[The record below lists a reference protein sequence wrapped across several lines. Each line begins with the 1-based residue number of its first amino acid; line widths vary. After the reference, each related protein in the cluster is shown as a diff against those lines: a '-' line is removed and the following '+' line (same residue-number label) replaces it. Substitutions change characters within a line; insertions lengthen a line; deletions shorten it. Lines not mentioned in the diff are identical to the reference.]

1 MEELDLIHSVFSEEE
16 LNSVRLHPVLVALSG
31 GADSVALLRLL
42 LAVGCDC
49 RALHC
54 NFHLRGEESMRDERF
69 VRELC
74 ERLEV
79 PLMVRDFD
87 VAAWQQNHGGS
98 VEMACREMR
107 YQWFEQERQ
116 RQQCGLIAVA
126 HHADDQIETFFL
138 NLMRGTGVRGL
149 SGMKRLSGY
158 IWRPLLG
165 VTRGQLLHYLEAIGQ
180 DFVTDSTNAQNE
192 YRRNRLRNSVLPIIE
207 NDFPNARARIL
218 DTMDNLNQD
227 YSLFTTL
234 VQQTLPTERHIPI
247 DTLCCQPDASTLLY
261 HRIRNLGFNRLQC
274 GQAVEAASQART
286 GRQFVTDGYRLV
298 VNRQSLDIEEIN
310 DQADVVIPVDL
321 VTGLQSPIRM
331 TVTRGDTPF
340 SQLMC
345 DGKLKVAF
353 NSKLLNARNI
363 LLRHWRKGD
372 RIKPFGMNGSKLVS
386 DLFSDFK
393 LDHADRQKAWLL
405 EADGEIIWVVG
416 YRASALYPVSRE
428 SQDYLLLSLV

>member
-1 MEELDLIHSVFSEEE
+1 MPS
-16 LNSVRLHPVLVALSG
+16 
-31 GADSVALLRLL
+31 
-42 LAVGCDC
+42 
-49 RALHC
+49 
-54 NFHLRGEESMRDERF
+54 
-69 VRELC
+69 
-74 ERLEV
+74 
-79 PLMVRDFD
+79 
-87 VAAWQQNHGGS
+87 
-98 VEMACREMR
+98 
-107 YQWFEQERQ
+107 
-116 RQQCGLIAVA
+116 
-126 HHADDQIETFFL
+126 
-138 NLMRGTGVRGL
+138 
-149 SGMKRLSGY
+149 
-158 IWRPLLG
+158 
-165 VTRGQLLHYLEAIGQ
+165 
-180 DFVTDSTNAQNE
+180 
-192 YRRNRLRNSVLPIIE
+192 
-207 NDFPNARARIL
+207 
-218 DTMDNLNQD
+218 
-227 YSLFTTL
+227 
-234 VQQTLPTERHIPI
+234 ERHIPI

-274 GQAVEAASQART
+274 GQAVEAARQART
-286 GRQFVTDGYRLV
+286 GRQFVADEYRLV